1 MGKILLGHANYALV
15 DAPHV
20 QTAIQINAQA
30 VSNLKF
36 YTRINV

>member
-1 MGKILLGHANYALV
+1 MGKILLGHVNYALV

-20 QTAIQINAQA
+20 QEAIPINVQV